1 MAFWNKYPYL
11 NLNDLNLDYI
21 MKKLKEVTSAEGV
34 SYDDAITELGADN
47 VQKAIEAMKTL
58 IDEVALQSTNV
69 VLLADTIPATY
80 WENGHVY
87 THLQTVNIPVLMSII
102 GAVREGK
109 IVVLKQTDNVGTIV
123 ERYIYLINVEDDP
136 NNLVHHV
143 LFFDANENTV
153 YRLNINGLNDDANV
167 YVDIDTKVVIPYVN
181 TFNGREGVVVA
192 QAGDYTANEIDYDN
206 TGSGLT
212 ATDVQSAI
220 NEIDANTPTTYTE
233 SFNGRS
239 GVVLPEN
246 GDYDANQIDYDNGYS
261 GLTATNVQDAIDEIA
276 DDILSAGVAS
286 FNSRTGAVNPQSGD
300 YDASMIAVDTS
311 NTDLPASVNT
321 VQKYINYE
329 HPATTTITLTLNG
342 AMEDTITVEDSN
354 GVTIGTCVF
363 ASGQTSGT
371 LTASVAPGYSD
382 TWTFTSSVA
391 KDTTTGTNDYSMT
404 QTITDTVSQTVN
416 VHPDKA
422 LYWYGN
428 EIEPITIGRI
438 DSNGAFQ
445 TTGTIY
451 VVVNTNSITIPRQEG
466 TDRYN
471 GFKFD
476 NALNAPIGSTLKI
489 CGTYTKNPA
498 TPPDTGLSFRYGDNA
513 SLSTSAGINVGDWSY
528 DGLIIDGVANVDTYN
543 GKYIFLGEY
552 GADVDIHSIWLE

>member
-1 MAFWNKYPYL
+1 MSFWNKYPYL

-34 SYDDAITELGADN
+34 SYDDAVTELGADN

-102 GAVREGK
+102 NAVREGK

-192 QAGDYTANEIDYDN
+192 ENGDYEADQITYDN
-206 TGSGLT
+206 SGSGLS

-220 NEIDANTPTTYTE
+220 DEIDANTPTTYTE
-233 SFNGRS
+233 SFKGRT
-239 GVVLPEN
+239 GVVIPEN
-246 GDYDANQIDYDNGYS
+246 GDYEANQVDYDNAYS
-261 GLTATNVQDAIDEIA
+261 GLTATNVQDAIDEIS

-286 FNSRTGAVNPQSGD
+286 FNSRTGAVNPQAGD

-329 HPATTTITLTLNG
+329 HPATVTITLTLNG
-342 AMEDTITVEDSN
+342 AMEDTITVKDSN
-354 GVTIGTCVF
+354 NVTIGTCVF

-371 LTASVAPGYSD
+371 LTASVTPGYSD

-391 KDTTTGTNDYSMT
+391 RDTTTGTSDYVKT
-404 QTITDTVSQTVN
+404 ATVTDASAQTVIVMPTN
-416 VHPDKA
+416 V
-422 LYWYGN
+422 LYWYGYGTLN
-428 EIEPITIGRI
+428 GCLTPWGPGAPTITP
-438 DSNGAFQ
+438 
-445 TTGTIY
+445 TITN
-451 VVVNTNSITIPRQEG
+451 NTNSVGYSAIDAGSFSVLGSADFTGITKLKALCSVTNSVDNTLLAVLNNNTDNFGQAVAYYSLTGGGSAAEG
-466 TDRYN
+466 IYEL
-471 GFKFD
+471 
-476 NALNAPIGSTLKI
+476 AVSTSGVKYGGI
-489 CGTYTKNPA
+489 
-498 TPPDTGLSFRYGDNA
+498 FVRYGGSDSQTNA
-513 SLSTSAGINVGDWSY
+513 GNIKAL
-528 DGLIIDGVANVDTYN
+528 
-543 GKYIFLGEY
+543 
-552 GADVDIHSIWLE
+552 WLE